1 MRAWSKITHSANA
14 REFLSLS
21 FFPSQLKHRW
31 ATRERERARGGRT
44 DKAHTSAEIE
54 EMRAPKSPLSSS
66 SFSYSFFSLIFP
78 LGLVLVF

>member
-1 MRAWSKITHSANA
+1 MPES
-14 REFLSLS
+14 FSLS
-21 FFPSQLKHRW
+21 PFFPLNSNTDGPL
-31 ATRERERARGGRT
+31 ERERARGGRT
-44 DKAHTSAEIE
+44 DKAHTAAEIE

>member
-44 DKAHTSAEIE
+44 DKAHTAAEIE
-54 EMRAPKSPLSSS
+54 EMRAPKSPLSPPP
-66 SFSYSFFSLIFP
+66 FLIPFSLLSFH
-78 LGLVLVF
+78 LVLF